1 MTRIALT
8 GAPLSCRR
16 SGSPCTWKHMEAVAS
31 ANGEFFTARTD
42 TARTDI
48 GLFRY
53 DDGGFGGFPG
63 YGGWRRGAREE
74 RRMYESESVGEAG
87 VQRPIDRSRHPIASG
102 FPVALGDDATRPRSA
117 HCGERRYGNIW
128 RLRHG
133 GQSRPLRS
141 RYAAFDL
148 TGSSHRPS
156 GRSDSASSV
165 RPLLPR
171 RLLRLAPRVRAVSI
185 RFLPRGTS
193 AGPVTRGPCVPWWRS
208 PAGSAMSGRW
218 RGGGGSGPEARGIGA
233 A

>member
-1 MTRIALT
+1 
-8 GAPLSCRR
+8 
-16 SGSPCTWKHMEAVAS
+16 
-31 ANGEFFTARTD
+31 
-42 TARTDI
+42 
-48 GLFRY
+48 
-53 DDGGFGGFPG
+53 
-63 YGGWRRGAREE
+63 
-74 RRMYESESVGEAG
+74 MYESASIGEAG
-87 VQRPIDRSRHPIASG
+87 AQRPIDRSRHPIASG

-185 RFLPRGTS
+185 RFLPRGSS
-193 AGPVTRGPCVPWWRS
+193 AGLMRKSRKFVATHPHPSFSAKTGGAPGIRHPVKAPSVPRTLWPRLCERRRRS
-208 PAGSAMSGRW
+208 RSVSGLSGSCRLQAS
-218 RGGGGSGPEARGIGA
+218 P
-233 A
+233 